1 MSIRTQTDV
10 QTHRVYL
17 KATPEQVWT
26 ALTSSEWTRRYGY
39 GGRIDID
46 TRPGGVYRG
55 YASEAMVGP
64 GVSIVIIEG
73 EIVEAEPAMRL
84 AMTWRMT
91 ADPTMAAE
99 PATRLTY
106 DISQDER
113 GLTILTVTH
122 DVTDAPQTAALVS
135 GAIAGTGGG
144 WPYVLS
150 DLKSLLETGTG
161 LAG

>member
-1 MSIRTQTDV
+1 MNGSQQSDV
-10 QTHRVYL
+10 QSHRVFL
-17 KATPEQVWT
+17 KASPDQVWT
-26 ALTSSEWTRRYGY
+26 ALTSSDWTRRYGY

-46 TRPGGVYRG
+46 ARPGGVYRG

-64 GVSIVIIEG
+64 GVSIVIVEG
-73 EIVEAEPAMRL
+73 EIVEAEPAKRL
-84 AMTWRMT
+84 EMTWRMT

-113 GLTILTVTH
+113 ALTVLNVTH
-122 DVTDAPQTAALVS
+122 DVTGAPQTAALVG

-144 WPYVLS
+144 WPFVLS